1 MRKLSLVLGMTAA
14 LAGGVFAVSINTTR
28 SNIKHTA
35 AATNPGD
42 STGMNSTG
50 DAGSDNAATPA
61 ANTKRTQMNM
71 GHIMWTAKSQPG
83 SDSATSPKNDAA
95 LQNDAAGSAIIG
107 TCRTCSGACSS
118 CSPPKCACAAAS
130 SDMTTATK
138 CPDGCTPQKNGDC
151 NCGDP
156 NNVTIPEKS
165 AVKEQLK
172 ANPRH

>member
-1 MRKLSLVLGMTAA
+1 MRKLSLILGMTAV
-14 LAGGVFAVSINTTR
+14 LAGGLFAASINTTR

-42 STGMNSTG
+42 STGMSSTG

-61 ANTKRTQMNM
+61 ANTKRTQMSM
-71 GHIMWTAKSQPG
+71 SYVYWTAKSKPG
-83 SDSATSPKNDAA
+83 GDSATSPKNDAT
-95 LQNDAAGSAIIG
+95 LQNDAAGSATIG

-118 CSPPKCACAAAS
+118 CSPPKCACATAS

-138 CPDGCTPQKNGDC
+138 CPAGCTPQKNGDC

-156 NNVTIPEKS
+156 NNAIAPEKS
-165 AVKEQLK
+165 TVEEQMK
-172 ANPRH
+172 ATPRH